1 MHAYATAYACMRM
14 HTSSPCFS
22 AKSVLRIKT
31 SDVSVTSPLHLP
43 GTLQA
48 PTEVQ
53 WTMLE
58 AKDVRN
64 ISWGAYNTST

>member
-1 MHAYATAYACMRM
+1 MYAYAIAYPRMRMHRLCMRM

-31 SDVSVTSPLHLP
+31 SDVSVTSPLQLP
-43 GTLQA
+43 GTLAA

-53 WTMLE
+53 
-58 AKDVRN
+58 
-64 ISWGAYNTST
+64 